1 MQLFK
6 VIWTFFI
13 TVADYPAR
21 LGSQLS
27 LSFSYDN
34 LPAAL
39 KNQHDLHPISNDHD
53 CINSPRRRDCWLSDY
68 NIHTDYEKY
77 VPHTGKTKQY
87 TLVITNAPWSG
98 DGYTEGSMLING
110 SYPGPV
116 IEANWGDELQI
127 TVHNQLTNSNGTSIH
142 WHGIR
147 QLHTNYADGV
157 AGVTQCPI
165 PPNGTMVYNWRARQY
180 GTSWYHSHF
189 SLQYP
194 DGIAGPVVIHGPT
207 SANYDVDLGPLLIT
221 DWYHRDAFSLEFEE
235 LDGRAVDSP
244 DSKLMNGLYGHFK
257 CLAGDPNCD
266 PQAASSY
273 QVTFVKG
280 KTYKWGVVNTS
291 SGTHYTF
298 WIDGHNFTVVQVDF
312 VPIQPYETNVLN
324 IAIGQRYD
332 IIVDANA
339 NTTDHTDFW
348 INMRDC
354 ALTSQ
359 QDSPYTGIIRYDP
372 TSTADPPLFEL
383 DPGSNSCVDEPLE
396 SLIPIV
402 PRNPTKVP
410 PFVGGDSF
418 YVSNYNLTRDGQNVF
433 NWELAN
439 SSLYINWTTPG
450 LSYAAPSLGA
460 AANQAFP
467 TSYAPIF
474 IDGADDDWVY
484 FVIEGIFPPQDIP
497 HGRSLPVAHPIH
509 LHGHD
514 FVILA
519 QSSTAFNA
527 SDYTLITKNPPR
539 RDVAMLPV
547 NGYLIIGFQTDNPG
561 VWLMHCHI
569 AWHASAGLA
578 LQFVERA
585 ADIDEYI
592 GARVVEDYDER
603 CEAWSKYYDQSQAK
617 QADSGI

>member
-6 VIWTFFI
+6 LIWTFVI
-13 TVADYPAR
+13 TVADYPSR
-21 LGSQLS
+21 LGNQLS
-27 LSFSYDN
+27 STYSYDN
-34 LPAAL
+34 VPAAL
-39 KNQHDLHPISNDHD
+39 KEQFTLPSNNNDQG
-53 CINSPRRRDCWLSDY
+53 CVNSPQRRDCWQDEY
-68 NIHTDYEKY
+68 NIHTDYEKH
-77 VPHTGKTKQY
+77 VPYTGVTRKY

-98 DGYTEGSMLING
+98 DGYTDEGMLING

-116 IEANWGDELQI
+116 IEANWGDELEI

-165 PPNGTMVYNWRARQY
+165 SPNGTQVYHWRAIQY

-194 DGIAGPVVIHGPT
+194 DGIAGPIVIHGPT
-207 SANYDVDLGPLLIT
+207 SANYDIDLGPLLLT
-221 DWYHRDAFSLEFEE
+221 DWYHRDAFSLEYEE
-235 LDGRAVDSP
+235 LGGRPVQGP
-244 DSKLMNGLYGHFK
+244 DSKLMNGTYGHFK

-266 PQAASSY
+266 PQAASTY
-273 QVTFVKG
+273 QVTVVKG

-291 SGTHYTF
+291 SGTQYTF
-298 WIDGHNFTVVQVDF
+298 WIDGHNFTVVEADL

-324 IAIGQRYD
+324 IAIGQRYE

-339 NTTDHTDFW
+339 NISDHTDFW

-354 ALTSQ
+354 SKTCQ
-359 QDSPYTGIIRYDP
+359 QDSPYSGIIRYDP
-372 TSTADPPLFEL
+372 TSTADPPLSGL
-383 DPGSNSCVDEPLE
+383 DPGSNDCADEPLT
-396 SLIPIV
+396 SLVPIV
-402 PRNPTKVP
+402 PRYPTKVP
-410 PFVGGDSF
+410 AFVSGDSF

-439 SSLYINWTTPG
+439 SSLYINWSMPG
-450 LSYAAPSLGA
+450 LSYASPILGGAPKE
-460 AANQAFP
+460 AFP
-467 TSYAPIF
+467 VSYAPIF
-474 IDGADDDWVY
+474 IDGTDDDWVY
-484 FVIEGIFPPQDIP
+484 FVIEGIFPLNDTP
-497 HGRSLPVAHPIH
+497 HGRPIPAAHPIH

-519 QSSTAFNA
+519 QSSNPFNA
-527 SDYTLITKNPPR
+527 SDYNITTRNPAR

-585 ADIDEYI
+585 ADIGQYI
-592 GARVVEDYDER
+592 EPSVVKDYEER
-603 CEAWSKYYDQSQAK
+603 CEAWTAYYDDSQAK
-617 QADSGI
+617 QSDSGI